1 MLEKTVEEQ
10 KKIRNRLMKL
20 LQEKQLISC
29 RDIKQHLN
37 VPLTGSPF
45 FLTDVG
51 MVYLLFEIEKAF
63 EVRILE
69 EELLEYGFSTIDQI
83 TGLLCKKL
91 C

>member
-45 FLTDVG
+45 FLTGV
-51 MVYLLFEIEKAF
+51 
-63 EVRILE
+63 
-69 EELLEYGFSTIDQI
+69 
-83 TGLLCKKL
+83 
-91 C
+91 